1 MNNLVIG
8 KTMESI
14 RKHQGIKH
22 STTKKEKTTWYPN
35 QIMTEQ
41 SFSQKIL
48 AAVEMKKKTQIFIR
62 KFVYLGFTI
71 L

>member
-22 STTKKEKTTWYPN
+22 STTKKRKNYLVSEPN
-35 QIMTEQ
+35 YDRTKF
-41 SFSQKIL
+41 FSKNSSSSRN
-48 AAVEMKKKTQIFIR
+48 EKKTQIFIR

-71 L
+71 F

>member
-71 L
+71 F

>member
-1 MNNLVIG
+1 MNNSVIG

-22 STTKKEKTTWYPN
+22 STTKKEKSTWYPN

-48 AAVEMKKKTQIFIR
+48 TAVEMKKSTNIHK
-62 KFVYLGFTI
+62 
-71 L
+71 

>member
-1 MNNLVIG
+1 MNNSVIG

-22 STTKKEKTTWYPN
+22 STTKKEKSTWYPN

-48 AAVEMKKKTQIFIR
+48 TAVEMKKTQIFIR

>member
-48 AAVEMKKKTQIFIR
+48 TAVEMKKTQIFIR

>member
-1 MNNLVIG
+1 MNNLVTG
-8 KTMESI
+8 KTMKSI

-22 STTKKEKTTWYPN
+22 STAKKEKTTWYPN

-48 AAVEMKKKTQIFIR
+48 TAVEMKKTQIFIR